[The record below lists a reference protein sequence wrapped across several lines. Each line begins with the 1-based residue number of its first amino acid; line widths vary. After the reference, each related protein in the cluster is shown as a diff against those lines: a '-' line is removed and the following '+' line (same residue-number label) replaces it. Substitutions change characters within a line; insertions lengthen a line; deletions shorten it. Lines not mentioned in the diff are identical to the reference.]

1 MDEGEMDQANLLE
14 NMVKLN
20 NKSRIRS
27 KEHTDKKRNTFD
39 GVTVLYKGWELPL
52 NAFRSW
58 IFPIKATPETG
69 LKILSPT

>member
-27 KEHTDKKRNTFD
+27 KSIRTKNE
-39 GVTVLYKGWELPL
+39 
-52 NAFRSW
+52 
-58 IFPIKATPETG
+58 
-69 LKILSPT
+69 ILLMV

>member
-20 NKSRIRS
+20 NNSRIRS

-39 GVTVLYKGWELPL
+39 GVTVLYEG
-52 NAFRSW
+52 
-58 IFPIKATPETG
+58 
-69 LKILSPT
+69 

>member
-27 KEHTDKKRNTFD
+27 KEHTDKKRYTFD
-39 GVTVLYKGWELPL
+39 GVTVLYEG
-52 NAFRSW
+52 
-58 IFPIKATPETG
+58 
-69 LKILSPT
+69 

>member
-39 GVTVLYKGWELPL
+39 GITVLYEGWELP
-52 NAFRSW
+52 
-58 IFPIKATPETG
+58 I
-69 LKILSPT
+69 